1 MVSHLDTQ
9 LKPMIEPTDS
19 DAAAPLRRRLRFRSW
34 HRGTREADLLLGG
47 FADATLDRL
56 DAAQLARFGELLENN
71 DPDLW
76 DWVIERVAVPADADS
91 DVMQLLLA
99 YARGRGPE

>member
-1 MVSHLDTQ
+1 MEEH
-9 LKPMIEPTDS
+9 LKPMTEPTDS

-56 DAAQLARFGELLENN
+56 DADQLARYADLIENN

-76 DWVIERVAVPADADS
+76 DWVIERVPVPADVDC
-91 DVMQLLLA
+91 DVMQLLLD
-99 YARGRGPE
+99 YARSRGRG

>member
-1 MVSHLDTQ
+1 MTKQ
-9 LKPMIEPTDS
+9 IDS

-47 FADATLDRL
+47 FADAVLDRL
-56 DAAQLARFGELLENN
+56 DADQLARYGDLLENN

-76 DWVIERVAVPADADS
+76 DWVTERVPVPADSDS
-91 DVMQLLLA
+91 DVMRLLID
-99 YARGRGPE
+99 YARSRGRA

>member
-1 MVSHLDTQ
+1 MT
-9 LKPMIEPTDS
+9 EPTDS

-47 FADATLDRL
+47 FADVTLDRL
-56 DAAQLARFGELLENN
+56 DTDQLARYGELLENN

-76 DWVIERVAVPADADS
+76 DWVTERLPVPPESDS
-91 DVMQLLLA
+91 DVLRLLID
-99 YARGRGPE
+99 YARSRGGAA

>member
-1 MVSHLDTQ
+1 MT
-9 LKPMIEPTDS
+9 EPTDS

-47 FADATLDRL
+47 FADTTLDRL
-56 DAAQLARFGELLENN
+56 DTAQLARYGELLETS

-76 DWVIERVAVPADADS
+76 DWVTGRVPVPLEADS
-91 DVMQLLLA
+91 DVMRLLIDHCRT
-99 YARGRGPE
+99 RGRN